1 LLLESGALIVAIA
14 LVLWRIGAPG
24 ATGRLVTGS
33 LVAAALYA
41 AVRLG
46 AGAPAGAATYTET
59 GLGFA
64 DVSAAQLGETFT
76 HAPWMLWL
84 YNYIASLLTVL
95 VSEPR
100 AGRYLFIESLLH
112 GNTPAWMYVH
122 VLTSVVTT
130 GAIAYMLASG
140 RVVHDRDR
148 QIAAAGLTILIL
160 GSVLGFLYTRDRI
173 ALSAGVGYAML
184 VYVAVAAMWEEGRK
198 WPSITALC
206 IGVIAVGWATRAGE
220 AYFQLR
226 DAAWENYLE
235 WTLRYEELGGHTRP
249 QTDVLTTLRRDATAR
264 VPDDPRRDAA
274 WTYAVFE
281 RQYQR
286 TATR

>member
-1 LLLESGALIVAIA
+1 
-14 LVLWRIGAPG
+14 
-24 ATGRLVTGS
+24 
-33 LVAAALYA
+33 
-41 AVRLG
+41 
-46 AGAPAGAATYTET
+46 
-59 GLGFA
+59 
-64 DVSAAQLGETFT
+64 
-76 HAPWMLWL
+76 
-84 YNYIASLLTVL
+84 
-95 VSEPR
+95 
-100 AGRYLFIESLLH
+100 
-112 GNTPAWMYVH
+112 
-122 VLTSVVTT
+122 
-130 GAIAYMLASG
+130 
-140 RVVHDRDR
+140 VHDRDR